1 MKKFT
6 WWLRESKF
14 KWVRTNLTSIAFMFT
29 WFKYCRSFDISL
41 GVYFS
46 DGFSISFK
54 FQIPFLFGIYFS
66 IEFNEFL
73 KNRFK
78 TARKEDYSY
87 INSIVIDD
95 SCIAVYLLRRQS
107 WDSSK
112 ERGIMKFFNWT
123 DVIYG
128 KCKDTVE
135 KNGKLHKFSFD
146 IVDKLNHQEEDGTW
160 AAKDITLTV
169 EVQEIERI
177 MKMQRFG
184 CRKVKAYVL
193 STDKQIT
200 IFGKG
205 DNGWDCDMGTMGGVG
220 VVYIGSPTTTP
231 KEEADKYVAKI
242 KQRQGGYYG

>member
-14 KWVRTNLTSIAFMFT
+14 QWVRTNLTSITLLFT

-41 GVYFS
+41 GTYFS

-78 TARKEDYSY
+78 TARKEEYNY
-87 INSIVIDD
+87 INSLTVDCD
-95 SCIAVYLLRRQS
+95 CIAIYLLRRQS

-112 ERGIMKFFNWT
+112 ERGVMKFFNWT
-123 DVIYG
+123 DIIYG
-128 KCKDTVE
+128 KCKDIIE
-135 KNGKLHKFSFD
+135 KNGQLHKFNFD
-146 IVDKLNHQEEDGTW
+146 IVDKLNHQENGAW
-160 AAKDITLTV
+160 VGKDITLVV
-169 EVQEIERI
+169 EVQEVERI

-184 CRKVKAYVL
+184 VRKIKSYVL
-193 STDKQIT
+193 STDKELT
-200 IFGKG
+200 TYGKG
-205 DNGWDCDMGTMGGVG
+205 ANGWDCDMETTGGKNVLY
-220 VVYIGSPTTTP
+220 VGSPTTTP
-231 KEEADKYVAKI
+231 EEEAKQYVSKI
-242 KQRQGGYYG
+242 QHRQGGYYG